1 MVRKTRRQR
10 VHTIPEVRQ
19 SFEHIEHF
27 VDQHAHLSKD
37 KLVSALQKE
46 WMKVFHK
53 SLKKSAAEAFLSHRP
68 QRRTTRRHHGGA
80 LAGAPIDYMMRPGV
94 DLAPGQIPTAA
105 GHLPQSVGGPSS
117 FGSYV
122 PYVSKGFW
130 NPEQAA
136 TVTGGWPIPYA
147 GTGSNTVKGGSKSS
161 SQSSKSSSHKRKAR
175 RGGSMG
181 SLLSQAFTRP
191 IPSGMPP
198 LILQDMQD
206 MWHGKTVG
214 PSPDQVQRGVSY
226 QLGSVYPKPMHF

>member
-19 SFEHIEHF
+19 SFEHIEKF

-53 SLKKSAAEAFLSHRP
+53 TLKKSAAEAFLEHRP
-68 QRRTTRRHHGGA
+68 QRRTTRRRGGAA
-80 LAGAPIDYMMRPGV
+80 LAGAPIDYMLRPGV

-105 GHLPQSVGGPSS
+105 GHLPLSVGATSN

-122 PYVSKGFW
+122 PYVDKGFW

-147 GTGSNTVKGGSKSS
+147 GTGSNTVKGG

-198 LILQDMQD
+198 GVLQDMQD

>member
-19 SFEHIEHF
+19 SFEHIEQF
-27 VDQHAHLSKD
+27 VDQHSHLSKD

-53 SLKKSAAEAFLSHRP
+53 TLKKSSAEAFLEHRP
-68 QRRTTRRHHGGA
+68 QRRTTRRHRGGA
-80 LAGAPIDYMMRPGV
+80 APLAGAPIDYMLRPGV
-94 DLAPGQIPTAA
+94 ELAPGQIPTPE
-105 GHLPQSVGGPSS
+105 GHLPLSVGGLST

-130 NPEQAA
+130 NPEIAP

-147 GTGSNTVKGGSKSS
+147 GTGSNTVKGGSRG
-161 SQSSKSSSHKRKAR
+161 SQKRKVR

-191 IPSGMPP
+191 IPSGQPP
-198 LILQDMQD
+198 GILQDMQD

-226 QLGSVYPKPMHF
+226 QLGSVYPKPLQF